1 MKLEYC
7 RSKSLN
13 VGDDLNPWLW
23 PKLLGENFID
33 IDSKGDSQEYLV
45 GVGTLLTA
53 KRFQKDLGTAT
64 KIHIFSSGAWEG
76 ETPPLDD
83 RCVVHGVRGP
93 RTANKLGVSKEKVI
107 GDGAYLISTI
117 DYPKSLPIE
126 GRIGFVPHHKS
137 EDFIDWKRVCEKAGL
152 HFISPK
158 KPVDDF
164 LIEIQQC
171 EAVIAEAMHGAIIAD
186 VLRVPWLAV
195 SYSPIFS
202 FEKWYDFAE
211 ALDIKMQIHPI
222 PFEVEKRLPLGKTL
236 ENTFSNLFNGERKKN
251 LPAPLKVSSQG
262 KIDSLIELLKKFS
275 SEKFNLSSKESYE
288 KIVNKQLHALDSI
301 KRSDSES

>member
-23 PKLLGENFID
+23 PKLFGDDVID
-33 IDSKGDSQEYLV
+33 IDSTGNSQEYLV
-45 GVGTLLTA
+45 GIGTLLTA
-53 KRFQKDLGTAT
+53 KRFKKDLASAT

-76 ETPPLDD
+76 SAPPLDD

-93 RTANKLGVSKEKVI
+93 RTAKKLGISEEKVI
-107 GDGAYLISTI
+107 GDGAYLISTV
-117 DYPKSLPIE
+117 DYPKSAKIE

-137 EDFIDWKRVCEKAGL
+137 EDFIGWQSVCEKAGL

-158 KPVDDF
+158 QPVDDF
-164 LIEIQQC
+164 LVEIQQC
-171 EAVIAEAMHGAIIAD
+171 ERVIAEAMHGAIIAD

-211 ALDIKMQIHPI
+211 ALDMDINIHTI
-222 PFEVEKRLPLGKTL
+222 PFEIEKRLPLGKTI
-236 ENTFSNLFNGERKKN
+236 ENALSNLLSRNENKY
-251 LPAPLKVSSQG
+251 LPARFKTSSPKNIEHLIDTLKNH
-262 KIDSLIELLKKFS
+262 KN
-275 SEKFNLSSKESYE
+275 SEFNLSSDESY
-288 KIVNKQLHALDSI
+288 KKTVFKQINAMEFI
-301 KRSDSES
+301 KRISR